1 MRQVE
6 VMEAHLSTP
15 RLQAV
20 RAELKQTI
28 RGVRL
33 ENHLRRLW
41 AKVNKNGPVPAHSP
55 GLGPCWLWT
64 GYTSGNGYGQV
75 AIDRVRMRAHQFFY
89 RLLVGPYPPA
99 SSLTI
104 FSASRYV

>member
-20 RAELKQTI
+20 RAELKQII

-41 AKVNKNGPVPAHSP
+41 AKVNKNGPV
-55 GLGPCWLWT
+55 
-64 GYTSGNGYGQV
+64 SGASLERDFQV
-75 AIDRVRMRAHQFFY
+75 VRVFIMDSRS
-89 RLLVGPYPPA
+89 A
-99 SSLTI
+99 SSAAT
-104 FSASRYV
+104 